1 VLPTAQAMSEVGKR
15 VKSAVV
21 QEEEAEAE
29 AEERVADISEGAGG
43 AVRLSGRQRDGAR
56 AVGVL
61 VC

>member
-1 VLPTAQAMSEVGKR
+1 VGKR